1 MSIRPAPQPRHI
13 CIVDDDPPERDLL
26 HLFLEGEGDVVEE
39 ASSGQAALHL
49 LRQSPHRFI
58 VLLDVRMPALS
69 GIDVLRIVAAEPPLA
84 TQHAFILISAW
95 SEPSPELTS
104 LLSSLSIPF
113 VRKPFDLEELLTV
126 IDQTAERVSS
136 RS

>member
-1 MSIRPAPQPRHI
+1 MSIRPAPQTRHI
-13 CIVDDDPPERDLL
+13 CIVDDDQPERDLL
-26 HLFLEGEGDVVEE
+26 RLFLEGEGYAVEE

-58 VLLDVRMPALS
+58 VLLDVRMPALD
-69 GIDVLRIVAAEPPLA
+69 GAEVLRMVAAEPPLD

-95 SEPSPELTS
+95 PESPELTS
-104 LLSSLSIPF
+104 LLSKLSIPF

-126 IDQTAERVSS
+126 IGQAAERLETIS
-136 RS
+136 